1 MLFTQREDHLD
12 TTGGVALSPGAPSE
26 VRVSRKPRGLQSSS
40 QGSSAGFVL
49 ADLEVNLLHGW
60 QHALGL
66 EKDCFHTSFALLDAE
81 EELRERGECCAGKA
95 SLSLLSSVSSVTQ
108 SCLTLCDPHGLQHAR
123 LPCPLPIPGVY
134 SNSCPLSQ

>member
-66 EKDCFHTSFALLDAE
+66 EKDCFHTSFAILDAE

-95 SLSLLSSVSSVTQ
+95 SLSLLSSVSSVAQ
-108 SCLTLCDPHGLQHAR
+108 SCPTLCDPVDCSTPGLPVHHQ
-123 LPCPLPIPGVY
+123 LPELAQIHVH
-134 SNSCPLSQ
+134 